1 MKLHYTVINEQG
13 QTFAVVRVAKS
24 FLADRARAD
33 EALRWLQNRRL
44 QMPTTLVACD
54 EEGVPNGYYGRVDL
68 ALILLHVSLNGMP
81 WQEVAI
87 G

>member
-13 QTFAVVRVAKS
+13 QTFAVVLVAKA
-24 FLADRARAD
+24 FLADRSRAD
-33 EALRWLQNRRL
+33 EALRWLQTRRF

-54 EEGVPNGYYGRVDL
+54 EHGMPNGYYGRVDL
-68 ALILLHVSLNGMP
+68 ALILLHVSFETVP

>member
-1 MKLHYTVINEQG
+1 MKFHYAVINQQG
-13 QTFAVVRVAKS
+13 QTFAVVLVEKA

-54 EEGVPNGYYGRVDL
+54 EHGVPSGYYGRSDL
-68 ALILLHVSLNGMP
+68 ALILLHVPLTTVP
-81 WQEVAI
+81 WQEVAFS
-87 G
+87 